1 MRTLPGNTRLQG
13 PPTLQS
19 NCFAVGQ
26 CGSTTSRQCL
36 SLLSWRLSGRQC
48 RRHTCGSRIAYT
60 ADRTAAGSVTW
71 RCRQPIEGPRPRQK
85 CSVLVGGTTIL
96 GHRGNT
102 YLTSLLFVAMA
113 YNSVKVEIKCES
125 VTMGV
130 WPGGREG
137 GRREDW
143 RRTEGEGRVGVVG
156 WRKGMSAGKREAKYN
171 SMSIAISS
179 LSTFLNFVVS
189 TITKNTN
196 APNGGGWGSLPYI
209 SYIGT
214 FRQSGYHF
222 QGPLS

>member
-85 CSVLVGGTTIL
+85 CSVLVGGNNDIRTPRKYVFDVTSVRRHGVQLSESRDKVWIGDHGGWTGGGGGGL
-96 GHRGNT
+96 EKDGGGGSGRG
-102 YLTSLLFVAMA
+102 SWMKER
-113 YNSVKVEIKCES
+113 SERWEER
-125 VTMGV
+125 G
-130 WPGGREG
+130 
-137 GRREDW
+137 
-143 RRTEGEGRVGVVG
+143 
-156 WRKGMSAGKREAKYN
+156 AKYN
-171 SMSIAISS
+171 SMSIA
-179 LSTFLNFVVS
+179 LV
-189 TITKNTN
+189 
-196 APNGGGWGSLPYI
+196 
-209 SYIGT
+209 
-214 FRQSGYHF
+214 HF
-222 QGPLS
+222 QRSSTSSCLQ